1 MKQDMK
7 TKGLTTKL
15 LLPLLFLHVSTLQ
28 LIAQDE
34 IWKSYDMYE
43 IKDGKIEKCVNDLMY
58 QAEEYIRDGGDD
70 GFAFMEN
77 LNRED
82 VKYGLSISNI
92 DKAFYNIT
100 LRVSNDLNYDRWE
113 EEAPSVYDGI
123 VYLGENVLFYAHDE
137 NLTDITVRT
146 DNCSQVSYS
155 HPAIMG
161 VEIHALYNYKRDL
174 IVSKSVQFEGVTYS
188 GKEDNIIIQTNKAKS
203 VKKLPE
209 KKIPFA
215 DIKDND
221 LKSTIAEVVKQMDK
235 YKEDF
240 NEDNT
245 ILYLNIDNNY
255 KNYIDIHLTAYY
267 RSLESMANLN
277 PDGVIILGQDTI
289 FYEGRFMPDVMKTS
303 DNKAYFSFNPESI
316 SRKGK
321 SSKENEYDRYLM
333 GFKIRYNPNRDI
345 IYQKT
350 SYFGK
355 WYYTNGASE

>member
-1 MKQDMK
+1 MKK
-7 TKGLTTKL
+7 AIGKL
-15 LLPLLFLHVSTLQ
+15 LLLSALSCMTTSQ
-28 LIAQDE
+28 LNAQ
-34 IWKSYDMYE
+34 KPYNVYE
-43 IKDGKIEKCVNDLMY
+43 IKDSKIEKCINDLML
-58 QAEEYIRDGGDD
+58 QVEEYIKDGGDD
-70 GFAFMEN
+70 RVVFREK
-77 LNRED
+77 LKKED
-82 VKYGLSISNI
+82 VKYGLHISQNV
-92 DKAFYNIT
+92 DGSSYLIT
-100 LRVSNDLNYDRWE
+100 LAALNDLNVLRWNKAE
-113 EEAPSVYDGI
+113 PDDYDGI
-123 VYLGENVLFYAHDE
+123 VRLGDELSFYSFESD
-137 NLTDITVRT
+137 NKDIAVKKDSTA
-146 DNCSQVSYS
+146 QIQYK
-155 HPAIMG
+155 HPIITG
-161 VEIHALYNYKRDL
+161 VEIYTLYYPRQDL

-255 KNYIDIHLTAYY
+255 KDYIDIHLTAYY

-316 SRKGK
+316 SRKGT

>member
-174 IVSKSVQFEGVTYS
+174 IVSKTIRCEGVTYY
-188 GKEDNIIIQTNKAKS
+188 GKKDSVIHTNKAESITK
-203 VKKLPE
+203 PQQM
-209 KKIPFA
+209 KIPFVEITDKGLEKTIA
-215 DIKDND
+215 DI
-221 LKSTIAEVVKQMDK
+221 VQQMNESRK
-235 YKEDF
+235 AY

-345 IYQKT
+345 IYQKAQ
-350 SYFGK
+350 YFGE